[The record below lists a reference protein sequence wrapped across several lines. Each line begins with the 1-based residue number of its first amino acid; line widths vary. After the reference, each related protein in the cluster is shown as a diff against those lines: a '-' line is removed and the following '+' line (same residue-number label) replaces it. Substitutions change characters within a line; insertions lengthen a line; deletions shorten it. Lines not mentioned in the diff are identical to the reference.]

1 MWFDAVLTPHRSLT
15 PVGFGVLMSALAA
28 ISFTAGMFFV
38 LHGAWPVFGFFGL
51 DVGLVYLAFKLNYR
65 SGRVAETI
73 RLDEKALTIARRYPG
88 GQIKSWSF
96 EPYWVQILM
105 RGPSNRDPVLT
116 IRSHG
121 KDLVIG
127 SFLTVPERHEVAE
140 ALQAALAPP
149 RDGCRA
155 VRIAGRIVPLAFRET
170 EHVGHGVMARR
181 LARAPECRRAPRR
194 ARRSPGRPPCGSAR
208 YARRR
213 PRR

>member
-1 MWFDAVLTPHRSLT
+1 MSEQFESLQPRRFATPVRSSRDGEDAGPVWFDAVLTPHRSLT
-15 PVGFGVLMSALAA
+15 PFGFGVLMSAMAA

-105 RGPSNRDPVLT
+105 LGPTGRDPSLT
-116 IRSHG
+116 LRSHG
-121 KDLVIG
+121 KELVIG

-140 ALQAALAPP
+140 ALQTAL
-149 RDGCRA
+149 RRRA
-155 VRIAGRIVPLAFRET
+155 VDV
-170 EHVGHGVMARR
+170 
-181 LARAPECRRAPRR
+181 APD
-194 ARRSPGRPPCGSAR
+194 RPPTSS
-208 YARRR
+208 
-213 PRR
+213 